1 MKPIRILSSVSAI
14 ALLGIS
20 AFSLNNLK
28 ANNAVAGRVKNSP
41 AVRSAADYGF
51 SESAI
56 QPDKFSVDIQ
66 QSTSTST
73 SHSFSMK
80 FSAALTGVA
89 TTLGDFDGLLKNVY
103 IVSDDPECP
112 SDQSMS
118 DLVRYDF
125 DPAKP
130 DLSVVEKDS
139 NGKAIINEDGTYNFV
154 PDKNGVTHDYKFKI
168 PTYEGYV
175 YRIEAGDG
183 QETAIIP
190 NYITRQDR
198 YRIHVTGIG
207 KNVFNYK
214 SDSNGNESDF
224 LKGLKNVIIG
234 DNVKTFSDDA
244 FIGTSSKISNLNISI
259 CGDEAGRTYGTNWL
273 GGANVNYNYDLTT
286 SGLSES
292 DVAALEKVYSND
304 VLRNANGD
312 IYYYDNNGYRVD
324 EDGNYLTKSGKIDT
338 TKEPIT
344 YAPKTE
350 VGATILSYVST
361 QEFSSDSTI
370 VFGDYANNRPMILE
384 YSVSKKDGSSETRY
398 YEFPENRALAGIGKK
413 AGRSSCNVYADFHI
427 GEGEK
432 VDASSVVVRNL
443 FEQKD
448 GFTDLTPDDEVEYKA
463 NPTSSFKKEF
473 NFSDFVSYRYKSVR
487 QFGEYTSF
495 TVNVDKVA
503 GIYEEVN
510 PVSWAAYK
518 SKVENGT
525 MKIRYSFVSF
535 NSSSYVVT
543 FVNKAGELVTKEV
556 LFKESSEKGLTL
568 DFHLL
573 ESDKGNSLTF
583 LLKNKL
589 IDKDFTAKSV
599 RRLEFKSVS
608 FKLDLMSTKRGA
620 TQIVTKS
627 GVITRF
633 GYFDILP
640 EVSSTPK
647 IFNADTCVIVASAAY
662 LSIYLL
668 VTFGYYFFAKNKY
681 KNDEFRRMNSK
692 KYFKRAGV
700 DLIGLGIIFYALLFI
715 VLRFGFFNV
724 AVIVYDPLDPF
735 VILFGVAAI
744 ISIGIYA
751 KRLVTEF
758 KVMKERRKAMKL
770 KLNEDVAED
779 GTK

>member
-1 MKPIRILSSVSAI
+1 MKPIKILSSISAI
-14 ALLGIS
+14 TLLGIS
-20 AFSLNNLK
+20 VFSLNNLK
-28 ANNAVAGRVKNSP
+28 AKKVSAEEVKNAP
-41 AVRSAADYGF
+41 AINDAVNYGF
-51 SESAI
+51 DENAT

-80 FSAALTGVA
+80 FSSALTGVA

-130 DLSVVEKDS
+130 DLSVVEKDE

-183 QETAIIP
+183 QNTVIIP

-214 SDSNGNESDF
+214 SDNLGNESDYI
-224 LKGLKNVIIG
+224 KGLTNVIIG
-234 DNVKTFSDDA
+234 DNVKAFSDDA
-244 FIGTSSKISNLNISI
+244 FIGISSRISNLNISI
-259 CGDEAGRTYGTNWL
+259 CGDQAGRTYGTNCF
-273 GGANVNYNYDLTT
+273 GGATVNYNYDLST
-286 SGLSES
+286 SGLSEAN
-292 DVAALEKVYSND
+292 VEALKKVYSDD

-312 IYYYDNNGYRVD
+312 INYYDVNGYRVD
-324 EDGNYLTKSGKIDT
+324 ADGNYLTKSGKIDT

-344 YAPKTE
+344 YAPLTE
-350 VGATILSYVST
+350 IGATILSYVSP
-361 QEFSSDSTI
+361 QEFASDSTI
-370 VFGDYANNRPMILE
+370 VFGDYVNNRPMILE
-384 YSVSKKDGSSETRY
+384 YNVSKKDGSSETRY
-398 YEFPENRALAGIGKK
+398 YEFPENKSLVGIGKK
-413 AGRSSCNVYADFHI
+413 AGRSSCILFADFHI
-427 GEGEK
+427 GEGET
-432 VDASSVVVRNL
+432 VDTSSVVIRNL
-443 FEQKD
+443 FEQKS
-448 GFTDLTPDDEVEYKA
+448 GTADLIPDEGIEYKA
-463 NPTSSFKKEF
+463 IPIKSFKSEF
-473 NFSDFVSYRYKSVR
+473 NFSDFVSYRYRSVR

-495 TVNVDKVA
+495 TVDVDKVA
-503 GIYEEVN
+503 GIYEKVN
-510 PVSWAAYK
+510 PVSWSAYK
-518 SKVENGT
+518 SKVEDGS

-543 FVNKAGELVTKEV
+543 FVNKSGELVTKEI
-556 LFKESSEKGLTL
+556 LFKNSSEKGLTL

-573 ESDKGNSLTF
+573 EKENGNSLTF

-589 IDKDFTAKSV
+589 IDEDFTAKSV

-608 FKLDLMSTKRGA
+608 FKLDLMSTKKGT

-627 GVITRF
+627 DVITRF

-640 EVSSTPK
+640 EVSSSPR
-647 IFNADTCVIVASAAY
+647 IFNANLCVVIASVVY
-662 LSIYLL
+662 FSIYLI

-681 KNDEFRRMNSK
+681 KNDEFRRMDSK
-692 KYFKRAGV
+692 KYFKRTGI

-735 VILFGVAAI
+735 VIIFGVAAI

-751 KRLVTEF
+751 KKLVTEF